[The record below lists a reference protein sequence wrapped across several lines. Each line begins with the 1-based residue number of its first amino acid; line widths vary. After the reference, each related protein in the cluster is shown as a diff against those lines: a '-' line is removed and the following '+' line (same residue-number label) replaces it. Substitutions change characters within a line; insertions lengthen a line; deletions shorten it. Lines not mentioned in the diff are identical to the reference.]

1 MRRLSFQQKVE
12 ALLRIT
18 KKAEKEITEE
28 VSMLVP
34 HDPDEPE
41 EELEGEKTKPAKKQP
56 TEEPPDF
63 SPEEAEKAL
72 QQSKPFIQPFQ
83 EQPTQSTPNPPK
95 VEPIYTPIFEVLE
108 EEHDEFEGP
117 EGR

>member
-18 KKAEKEITEE
+18 KKAEITEE
-28 VSMLVP
+28 ISALIP

-41 EELEGEKTKPAKKQP
+41 EELEGEKTKPAKGHVN
-56 TEEPPDF
+56 EPPDF

-72 QQSKPFIQPFQ
+72 RQSKPFIQPFQ